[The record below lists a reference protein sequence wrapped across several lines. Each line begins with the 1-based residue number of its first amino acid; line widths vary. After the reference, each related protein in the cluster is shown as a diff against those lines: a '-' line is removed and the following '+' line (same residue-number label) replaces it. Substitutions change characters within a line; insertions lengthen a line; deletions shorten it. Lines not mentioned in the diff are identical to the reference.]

1 MVWKSCKVWAGPP
14 TPEAELPEE
23 GVRIPH
29 IHNNQYAELAD
40 DGEIM
45 MKANTENDYEIT
57 GLENDY
63 EITGVS
69 NANKITEMENDDK
82 RTGVKPEP

>member
-1 MVWKSCKVWAGPP
+1 MYCRSTQWQRTMRAFLRG
-14 TPEAELPEE
+14 
-23 GVRIPH
+23 GIIRRIGRRDGG
-29 IHNNQYAELAD
+29 ND
-40 DGEIM
+40 D
-45 MKANTENDYEIT
+45 EIT

-82 RTGVKPEP
+82 STGVKPEP